1 MEYWCLPSASAHI
14 TTAVILFLASRP
26 CCLDD
31 IIIYFVSSINFL
43 CGGILQVGF
52 QYLLSISHV
61 QMVIGHVVVNFCFTS
76 LFGTNGLLSDIVI
89 QKNVVVN

>member
-14 TTAVILFLASRP
+14 TTAVILFLALRP

-31 IIIYFVSSINFL
+31 IVIYFVSSINFL
-43 CGGILQVGF
+43 CGGFF

-61 QMVIGHVVVNFCFTS
+61 QMVIGHVVVKICFTS

-89 QKNVVVN
+89 Q